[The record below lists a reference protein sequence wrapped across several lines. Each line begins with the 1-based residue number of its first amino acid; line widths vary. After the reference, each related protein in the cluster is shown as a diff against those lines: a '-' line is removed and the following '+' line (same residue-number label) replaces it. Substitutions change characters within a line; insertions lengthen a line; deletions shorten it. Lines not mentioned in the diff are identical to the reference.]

1 MKTRFI
7 YWLVLLALVGPA
19 AAAQEAPTVRV
30 MASTSP
36 PYVDRTLP
44 EQGLAVEMARHLFA
58 RTPYALEIGFDNWSR
73 AIEGVRVGVYDAL
86 LAAWYTDERNADLLF
101 SEPYIGGDLIIVK
114 ARNDR
119 GTYTELSD
127 LAGKRLGVQ
136 LDYAYGI
143 DFSEVPGLQLVGA
156 NQLIENLLNL
166 LNGKVDFVI
175 GDQRTMNQQL
185 HEFLGQQVNKFDVL
199 PIRLRGRD
207 RHLAASRAV
216 AGHREIIAAFNK
228 ALAESRKD
236 GSYQAI
242 LKKWDERFGNVR

>member
-1 MKTRFI
+1 M
-7 YWLVLLALVGPA
+7 
-19 AAAQEAPTVRV
+19 RV

-86 LAAWYTDERNADLLF
+86 LAAWYNEERNADLLF

-114 ARNDR
+114 ARSDR
-119 GTYTELSD
+119 RPYTALSD

-166 LNGKVDFVI
+166 VNGKVDFVI

-185 HEFLGQQVNKFDVL
+185 HEFLGQHVNKFEVL
-199 PIRLRGRD
+199 PIRLQGRD
-207 RHLAASRAV
+207 RHLAASRQV

-242 LKKWDERFGNVR
+242 LKKWDDRYGNVR